1 MSEIPHKTLIISIL
15 TLVLL
20 SSCVSDTIFDKQV
33 TIENA
38 KWFKG
43 ESARYAIGIN
53 DSLTAYDFYLT
64 VRNTTDYRYSNLYIF
79 MLTRFPNGNLS
90 RDTIECI
97 LADKTGKWLGKGWG
111 SIKEN
116 TILLKQN
123 LRFPLAGEYQFLI
136 QQAMRVDTLDGIIN
150 VGLRIEKSKY

>member
-1 MSEIPHKTLIISIL
+1 MSGIPVKVFFVTIL
-15 TLVLL
+15 FTVLL
-20 SSCVSDTIFDKQV
+20 SSCNQPVIFDEQV

-43 ESARYAIGIN
+43 ESARFSVEIN
-53 DSLTAYDFYLT
+53 DSLAANDFYLT
-64 VRNTTDYRYSNLYIF
+64 VRNTTDYRYSNLYVF
-79 MLTRFPNGNLS
+79 LLTRFPNGNLS
-90 RDTIECI
+90 RDTIECM
-97 LADKTGKWLGKGWG
+97 LADNTGMWLGKGWG

-123 LRFPLAGEYQFLI
+123 LRFPLPGEYQFLI
-136 QQAMRVDTLDGIIN
+136 QQAMRVDTLEGISS

>member
-1 MSEIPHKTLIISIL
+1 MSAISVKTFLLIMIFGAI
-15 TLVLL
+15 L
-20 SSCVSDTIFDKQV
+20 SSCSQTAIFDEQV
-33 TIENA
+33 TIQDA
-38 KWFKG
+38 KWDKG
-43 ESARYAIGIN
+43 ESARFNVDIK
-53 DSLTAYDFYLT
+53 DSLATYNFYLT

-79 MLTRFPNGNLS
+79 LLTRFPNGNLS

-123 LRFPLAGEYQFLI
+123 LRFPLMGEYQFLV
-136 QQAMRVDTLDGIIN
+136 QQAMRTDTLNDISD
-150 VGLRIEKSKY
+150 VGLRIEKSKN

>member
-1 MSEIPHKTLIISIL
+1 MPVIPAKTFFIA
-15 TLVLL
+15 TLFAALL
-20 SSCVSDTIFDKQV
+20 SSCGQPAIFDEQ
-33 TIENA
+33 INIDNA

-43 ESARYAIGIN
+43 ESARFSVAIN

-64 VRNTTDYRYSNLYIF
+64 VRNTTNYRYSNLYIF
-79 MLTRFPNGNLS
+79 LLTHFPNGNLS

-97 LADKTGKWLGKGWG
+97 LADNTGKWLGKGWG
-111 SIKEN
+111 SMKEN

-123 LRFPLAGEYQFLI
+123 LRFPLTGEYQFLI
-136 QQAMRVDTLDGIIN
+136 QQAMRVDTLEGISN

>member
-1 MSEIPHKTLIISIL
+1 MPGIPVKTFVASIFIAI
-15 TLVLL
+15 LL
-20 SSCVSDTIFDKQV
+20 SSCGQPTIFDEQV

-43 ESARYAIGIN
+43 ESARYSVEIN
-53 DSLTAYDFYLT
+53 DSLTSYDFYLT
-64 VRNTTDYRYSNLYIF
+64 VRNTTDYRYSNLYVF
-79 MLTRFPNGNLS
+79 LLTRFPNGNLS
-90 RDTIECI
+90 RDTIECM
-97 LADKTGKWLGKGWG
+97 LADKTGRWLGKGWG

-123 LRFPLAGEYQFLI
+123 LRFPLSGEYQFLI
-136 QQAMRVDTLDGIIN
+136 QQAMRVDTLEGISN